1 MLPPAEMTAKATEKP
16 TTTRMFQSDFIEKF
30 SRVHPATPFVVY
42 VPLLSWVLYRSVVR
56 EQPAPGYAAIAGLVF
71 TGVLVWTLTEYLL
84 HRYVFHWVNETAWG
98 KRVHFILH
106 GVHHDFPND
115 KDRLV
120 MPLGAS
126 IPMAILFYVMYR
138 GLFGIAVGEPLYIG
152 MGIGYLAYDGTHYAV
167 HHFKQTSRIGKYV
180 KRHHMLH
187 HHADHSGGFGVS
199 SPIWDV
205 VFGTMPQ
212 VKKLAATRA
221 SSS

>member
-1 MLPPAEMTAKATEKP
+1 MFLPVEMTAKP

-30 SRVHPATPFVVY
+30 SRVHPATPFVAY
-42 VPLLSWVLYRSVVR
+42 VPLLSWVLYRSIQRVGL
-56 EQPAPGYAAIAGLVF
+56 EGAPGYATIPALVV

-84 HRYVFHWVNETAWG
+84 HRYVFHWVNDTAWG

-138 GLFGIAVGEPLYIG
+138 GIFGIAFGEPLYIG
-152 MGIGYLAYDGTHYAV
+152 MGIGYLMYDGTHYAV
-167 HHFKQTSRIGKYV
+167 HHFKLTSRVGKWIR
-180 KRHHMLH
+180 KHHMVH
-187 HHADHSGGFGVS
+187 HFADHDGGFGVS
-199 SPIWDV
+199 TPLWDI
-205 VFGTMPQ
+205 VFRTMPA
-212 VKKLAATRA
+212 KKKTA
-221 SSS
+221 